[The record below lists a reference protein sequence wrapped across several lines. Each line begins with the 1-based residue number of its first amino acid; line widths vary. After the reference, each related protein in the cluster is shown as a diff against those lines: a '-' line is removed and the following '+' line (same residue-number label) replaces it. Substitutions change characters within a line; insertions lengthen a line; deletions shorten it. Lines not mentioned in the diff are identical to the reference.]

1 VSRESSKTSNTRHM
15 LVSAGFYFINWFG
28 WVHLSILLIF
38 FKKGRHMLSIRH
50 LLGRLQIACATN
62 SSGQKGSSKVA
73 STSSQYL
80 LIRYVARA
88 LIRGLICHQLFF
100 FFFLLSFLS
109 NFQCLCPATRFFK
122 STPIH
127 LFIFYLD
134 PDFLL
139 YFFLE

>member
-28 WVHLSILLIF
+28 WVHLSILLIL
-38 FKKGRHMLSIRH
+38 KKKSRHMLSIRH
-50 LLGRLQIACATN
+50 LLGRLRIACATN

-100 FFFLLSFLS
+100 FFSFFLS
-109 NFQCLCPATRFFK
+109 SL
-122 STPIH
+122 
-127 LFIFYLD
+127 IFSVCALP
-134 PDFLL
+134 PDFSSQPL
-139 YFFLE
+139 YIYLFFI

>member
-1 VSRESSKTSNTRHM
+1 MSRESSKTSNTRHM
-15 LVSAGFYFINWFG
+15 LVSAGFYFINWLG
-28 WVHLSILLIF
+28 WVHLSILLIL
-38 FKKGRHMLSIRH
+38 KKSRRMLSIYH
-50 LLGRLQIACATN
+50 LLGRLRTTCATN
-62 SSGQKGSSKVA
+62 SNGQKGSSKVA
-73 STSSQYL
+73 SASSQYL
-80 LIRYVARA
+80 LIRYVARV
-88 LIRGLICHQLFF
+88 LIRGLICHQLS